1 MDGRELQA
9 GPRSGPAPRPVPDPR
24 PRPLPAARC
33 RGSCSRCRSEDR
45 PPSPRAATRSQWRR
59 ATRWRGGAAAAGA
72 TNPRPGASYPP
83 ARAARGWPGA
93 RPAPRQSQSAA
104 GSLGQGEP
112 AEAHW
117 GPVPRAAWPREPGAA
132 RRRRQQRPQ
141 RSAPRKAGAAPRRFG
156 AGPAPAQGCRAPR
169 LPAAPCPS
177 GPRAGSFP
185 GNRAA
190 AEPTSPRRGG
200 HWRRS
205 APPAR
210 DCPEAEPAP
219 QPAWAPPRPRPPP
232 TPFTFRE
239 SAGLPGLLPSREG
252 SLLLR
257 GWPGS
262 PGLLDIQK
270 TRAWPSRPLSAHLRS
285 GRSEGLLRPTPRS
298 TPQLHR
304 DCFRNSS
311 RAIPRAL
318 TPRGWSWSSFGCG
331 TRSPRAPFLGEPILG

>member
-1 MDGRELQA
+1 MERRRGCCRCDEPTA
-9 GPRSGPAPRPVPDPR
+9 GSQLPSG
-24 PRPLPAARC
+24 
-33 RGSCSRCRSEDR
+33 S
-45 PPSPRAATRSQWRR
+45 
-59 ATRWRGGAAAAGA
+59 GG
-72 TNPRPGASYPP
+72 PGLA
-83 ARAARGWPGA
+83 GA
-93 RPAPRQSQSAA
+93 RPAPRPSQSAA

-112 AEAHW
+112 AEARW
-117 GPVPRAAWPREPGAA
+117 GPVPLAAWPREPGAA

-141 RSAPRKAGAAPRRFG
+141 RSAPRKAGAAPRRSG
-156 AGPAPAQGCRAPR
+156 AEPAPAQGCRAPR

-257 GWPGS
+257 GWSGS

-270 TRAWPSRPLSAHLRS
+270 TRAWPSLPLSAHLRS
-285 GRSEGLLRPTPRS
+285 GRPEGLLRPTPRS
-298 TPQLHR
+298 TPQLRR
-304 DCFRNSS
+304 DSSRNSS

-318 TPRGWSWSSFGCG
+318 TPRGWSCSSFRSR
-331 TRSPRAPFLGEPILG
+331 TRSPRAPFLVPPILG